1 MSNETKA
8 PVGYLFQMTCDCG
21 NGKTLH
27 VSGNYAL
34 GATAADMNAEID
46 KINDTFDRMRAK
58 HEVPLI
64 EERLE
69 GTRIELESKVGD
81 LETFRRTHPNP
92 KVLDQQNM
100 RKQEHNIASLKV
112 AIARGEI
119 TLAQTKLKAQ

>member
-1 MSNETKA
+1 MNNETKA

-27 VSGNYAL
+27 VSGNYAQD
-34 GATAADMNAEID
+34 ATAADMNAEID

-69 GTRIELESKVGD
+69 GTRLELESHQAD
-81 LETFRRTHPNP
+81 LETFRRVHPHP
-92 KVLDQQNM
+92 KALDEQSM
-100 RKQEHNIASLKV
+100 RKQEHKIASLKV